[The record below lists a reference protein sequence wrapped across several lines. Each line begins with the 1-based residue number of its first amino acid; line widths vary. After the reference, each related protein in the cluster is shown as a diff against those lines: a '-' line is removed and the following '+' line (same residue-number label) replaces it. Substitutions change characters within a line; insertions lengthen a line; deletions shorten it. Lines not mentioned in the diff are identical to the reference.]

1 MKITI
6 EEKKILAV
14 FGCGNY
20 QNTIKRLCMI
30 AALTPDAAAKALFYQ
45 LALRLSEE
53 LAEKDYCVF
62 INGIHKE
69 MEMYDFAVWV
79 LKRLFMGG

>member
-1 MKITI
+1 MRITI
-6 EEKKILAV
+6 KEKKMLAV

-20 QNTIKRLCMI
+20 QNTIKRLCMV
-30 AALTPDAAAKALFYQ
+30 AALTSDAAAKALFYQ
-45 LALRLSEE
+45 

-62 INGIHKE
+62 INGIYKE